1 MTAFIRGLFGSKAP
15 LPGESEAKPAPAQKA
30 NRQPKESKEFF
41 LDINE
46 ARTYGNLE
54 YMQTSKKVKRTFP
67 KTADQPEE
75 MELVQEVSA
84 MDRIVEGQSKPAS
97 SAMPIAE
104 TKETQPSPT
113 TSTSNEAAERRR
125 TDTSM
130 DMFRN
135 MAKQIRK

>member
-1 MTAFIRGLFGSKAP
+1 MTGFIRGLLGSRNKGRSIEVEAP
-15 LPGESEAKPAPAQKA
+15 KQVD
-30 NRQPKESKEFF
+30 RQPKESKEFF
-41 LDINE
+41 LDMNE

-67 KTADQPEE
+67 KTVSQPEE
-75 MELVQEVSA
+75 MALIQEVSA
-84 MDRIVEGQSKPAS
+84 MDQRIVAEGAESA
-97 SAMPIAE
+97 AMPMRETPAPSIA
-104 TKETQPSPT
+104 
-113 TSTSNEAAERRR
+113 SNSEAAERRR